1 MGALTA
7 ELKVGFAVVK
17 LGFKRYFD
25 FKGRSSRS
33 EYWWWFLF
41 ITVIS
46 TITRAI
52 DSGALG
58 ADPGGAGELPGL
70 LNSVWG
76 LAVLIPSIAVTVRRL
91 HDTNRSGWWA
101 LLALVPLIG
110 IIVLLYWAIKAGDE
124 QSNKYG

>member
-76 LAVLIPSIAVTVRRL
+76 LAVLIPSIAVSVRRL
-91 HDTNRSGWWA
+91 HDINRSGWWM
-101 LLALVPLIG
+101 LLHFGFGVG
-110 IIVLLYWAIKAGDE
+110 SIVLLAWACMPSKDDP
-124 QSNKYG
+124 N